1 MDEKDHEPGARG
13 RRRPTPRD
21 PSRYGTPRTP
31 QARRSAPA
39 RVSQTSRHPTP
50 RTRDAQPTRRPSRPA
65 SRPTQRHT
73 HPAPQRAMYLRGRR
87 PRSSRRLPPL
97 PALLLAGALVIALAA
112 VALTHLAAPAPV
124 EPAVEEVQV
133 DPNEIV
139 AQSTES
145 GIAATAPNSF
155 FSSDALAQLEDEV
168 ATLEAEGLSVS
179 FTLVDVQT
187 GNTLSY
193 NDDVA
198 RYPSS
203 CAKAAYC
210 AMVCETYGGSGQH
223 PSAMQN
229 CLVNS
234 SNDAYDSLILAFG
247 LDSFASWLDEVGAHG
262 AAQSSRTGDS
272 HSYPMISA
280 AELETV
286 WEEIYR
292 FGTSGEAGAQELVD
306 SLSQTN
312 YSVLGGLLRDEYEVW
327 SKPGWYFQDSY
338 DITST
343 NDAGVVF
350 SDCGPYVVAV
360 MTDLN
365 GDLPGLL
372 PLLDSLNAAHGA
384 MCGGSTESQLSEETT
399 IPGYV
404 G

>member
-1 MDEKDHEPGARG
+1 
-13 RRRPTPRD
+13 
-21 PSRYGTPRTP
+21 
-31 QARRSAPA
+31 
-39 RVSQTSRHPTP
+39 
-50 RTRDAQPTRRPSRPA
+50 
-65 SRPTQRHT
+65 
-73 HPAPQRAMYLRGRR
+73 MYLRGRR
-87 PRSSRRLPPL
+87 PSSSRRLPPL

-124 EPAVEEVQV
+124 EPAVEGVQV

-155 FSSDALAQLEDEV
+155 FSSDALEQLEDEV
-168 ATLEAEGLSVS
+168 AALEAEGLSVS

-198 RYPSS
+198 CYPAS

-210 AMVCETYGGSGQH
+210 AMVCETYGGSGQY
-223 PSAMQN
+223 PSAIQN

-262 AAQSSRTGDS
+262 AAQSSRTGDN
-272 HSYPMISA
+272 HSYPRISA

-338 DITST
+338 DITCT

-372 PLLDSLNAAHGA
+372 PLLESLNAAHGA

-404 G
+404 A